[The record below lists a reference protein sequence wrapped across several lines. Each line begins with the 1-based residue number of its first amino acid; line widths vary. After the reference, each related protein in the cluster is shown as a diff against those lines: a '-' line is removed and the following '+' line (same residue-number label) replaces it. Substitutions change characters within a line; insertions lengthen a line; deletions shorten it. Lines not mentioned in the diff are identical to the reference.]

1 MGHDAELG
9 SPSTALG
16 DGLHQTRLI
25 SAFQPALNSGT
36 AAFLGLADDGH
47 QYWVKAPNNPQGA
60 RTLITE
66 RVVYGIGDLIGAPV
80 PPSALITIPP
90 TLRWELRP
98 GLSLH
103 AGIGHGSRNIAPVVE
118 VDDWGL
124 HAGRDH
130 NRDRQAP
137 IIGLWDLCLGEDP
150 QWLHRLDDDMSM
162 STFDHGLWFGGGA
175 NWTLDDL
182 RAVGTRPWDDLDGGV
197 ASAAALLETADRID
211 ALTLND
217 IRSVT
222 GTVPVEWDTTQRE
235 LLELAS
241 ILFVRAE
248 GVAQRLRTAAAH
260 SRFA

>member
-1 MGHDAELG
+1 MGNEAEHG
-9 SPSTALG
+9 SPTPAL
-16 DGLHQTRLI
+16 DGGVHQTRLI
-25 SAFQPALNSGT
+25 SAFQPSGSGA
-36 AAFLGLADDGH
+36 AAFLGLAEDGH

-66 RVVYGIGDLIGAPV
+66 RVVYGIGDLIGAPL
-80 PPSALITIPP
+80 PASALITIPP

-98 GLSLH
+98 GLSLRG
-103 AGIGHGSRNIAPVVE
+103 GIGHGSRDITPVVE

-124 HAGRDH
+124 HAAQDH
-130 NRDRQAP
+130 NRERQAP

-150 QWLHRLDDDMSM
+150 QWLHRLDDDMSI

-175 NWTLDDL
+175 DWTLSDL
-182 RAVGTRPWDDLDGGV
+182 RAVGTRPWDDLDSGV
-197 ASAAALLETADRID
+197 ASAQALLETADRID
-211 ALTLND
+211 ALTLED

-222 GTVPVEWDTTQRE
+222 ETVPVEWDTTQGE
-235 LLELAS
+235 LSELAS

-248 GVAQRLRTAAAH
+248 GVADRLRSAAAH